1 MSRVLEGKLRR
12 LIEVLTSA
20 FLFLFQ
26 YVPVS
31 GPWYGLMVFP
41 LVFYVFGFFWSI
53 PEFREPQFYLFLFE
67 PRIMF
72 GRVVAL
78 VGLIIFLTAFIQT
91 LRMRRKRLLTSG
103 LYSVVRHPQYFGIIV
118 MTLGLT
124 IMSIQWSGM
133 EPKVLL
139 MWLIEVL
146 GYCLLASY
154 EERCLL
160 NKHGK
165 EYRQYKQKVPFIFP
179 ISVSRMP
186 EPILTLTVALIIAA
200 VLTLL

>member
-1 MSRVLEGKLRR
+1 
-12 LIEVLTSA
+12 
-20 FLFLFQ
+20 
-26 YVPVS
+26 
-31 GPWYGLMVFP
+31 
-41 LVFYVFGFFWSI
+41 
-53 PEFREPQFYLFLFE
+53 
-67 PRIMF
+67 MF

-78 VGLIIFLTAFIQT
+78 VGLIIFLTAFIQM